1 MFSFADSVPDRLV
14 SDKVD
19 LALTQVKPLQE
30 PVLSERRVLEEK
42 RRIVK
47 SPQHMADTSV
57 DDIGIPLRVRQP
69 WKSDHCKNLGQV
81 LPVLKLGEFAEDT
94 EAAEI

>member
-1 MFSFADSVPDRLV
+1 
-14 SDKVD
+14 
-19 LALTQVKPLQE
+19 
-30 PVLSERRVLEEK
+30 
-42 RRIVK
+42 
-47 SPQHMADTSV
+47 MADTSV